1 MKNNSKV
8 AIVVPAHYK
17 PKFTADELI
26 SLKHLKKYLYAYDK
40 YFIVPDNTNFH
51 NYREKGFRY
60 IKFPKKYFSSAK
72 TYNKLLLKETFYKK
86 FAKYE
91 YILIHQ
97 LDALVFSDRLLK
109 WCNSDYDY
117 IAAPWF
123 GSKIGLLSHKQG
135 LPANGGN
142 GGFSLRKVE
151 SFLKVLQIVK
161 KQIRRSSDNP
171 LIQKIWFIM
180 AILTGES
187 HKTWLHAPAD
197 NYPFNEDGFWSLEA
211 PKYLNS
217 YKVAPFKEALKF
229 SFERFP
235 RRCLKLNN
243 NTLPFG
249 CHAWAKYDRRFWLPY
264 ILKH

>member
-1 MKNNSKV
+1 MSNKTV
-8 AIVVPAHYK
+8 AIVVPAYYK

-40 YFIVPDNTNFH
+40 YFIVPDNISFH

-60 IKFPKKYFSSAK
+60 IKFPKKYFFSAK
-72 TYNKLLLKETFYKK
+72 TYNKLLLKETFYET

-91 YILIHQ
+91 YILIYQ
-97 LDALVFSDRLLK
+97 LDALVFSDQLEK
-109 WCNSDYDY
+109 WCNSGYDY

-123 GSKIGLLSHKQG
+123 GSKIGWLSHKQG
-135 LPANGGN
+135 FPANGGN
-142 GGFSLRKVE
+142 GGFSLRNVK
-151 SFLKVLQIVK
+151 SFLKVLREVK
-161 KQIRRSSDNP
+161 KQIKRASKNS
-171 LIQKIWFIM
+171 LIHKLWFVEAILLGKSHKIW
-180 AILTGES
+180 LN
-187 HKTWLHAPAD
+187 APAN

-235 RRCLKLNN
+235 KRCFKLNN

-249 CHAWAKYDRRFWLPY
+249 CHAWVKYDRSFWLPY
-264 ILKH
+264 LNK